1 MRPLKQR
8 PATEG
13 VQRRQELRRQRR
25 LERLA
30 QVWRLLALLAAATGL
45 GWVLLRHGW
54 LLQSPAQVTV
64 QGTVGLGRDQV
75 IKAGGLEFPQPL
87 LDLDPADLRRRLA
100 AQLPVDQVVVQRHM
114 LPAGLTIR
122 LHPRVAV
129 ARAQRRTSAG
139 VENGFVDRTGRWI
152 SARQQAM
159 GGVPVAS
166 PLWITGWQERHQ
178 PGLEQLLQQLPPSA
192 GITELRFRPEGD
204 LWLSSSRLGLVRFGT
219 LDDRLQRRLQ
229 VLDHLAAD
237 LPKTAAL
244 GGSRAIDLDDPEHP
258 ELLLVPLGDGL
269 NAGGGPRKGRSAN

>member
-8 PATEG
+8 PLGEG
-13 VQRRQELRRQRR
+13 LQRRQELRRQRR

-30 QVWRLLALLAAATGL
+30 EIWRLLALIAAATGL

-54 LLQSPAQVTV
+54 MLQSPAQVTV

-75 IKAGGLEFPQPL
+75 IRAGDLRFPQPL

-139 VENGFVDRTGRWI
+139 LENGFVDRTGRWI

-159 GGVPVAS
+159 GGAAVTS
-166 PLWITGWQERHQ
+166 PLWITGWQERYQ
-178 PGLEQLLQQLPPSA
+178 PGLEVLLQQLPASA
-192 GITELRFRPEGD
+192 AVTQLRFRPEGD
-204 LWLSSSRLGLVRFGT
+204 LWLVSSRLGLVRFGT

-237 LPKTAAL
+237 LPKTPAMH
-244 GGSRAIDLDDPEHP
+244 GSRAIDLDDPEHP
-258 ELLLVPLGDGL
+258 ELLLVSPLDGL
-269 NAGGGPRKGRSAN
+269 KAVGGGRKGRSAN

>member
-25 LERLA
+25 LGRLA

-178 PGLEQLLQQLPPSA
+178 PGLEVLLRQLPASA
-192 GITELRFRPEGD
+192 AVSELRFRPEGD

-258 ELLLVPLGDGL
+258 ELLLAPPGDGL
-269 NAGGGPRKGRSAN
+269 NAGGAVRKGRSAN